1 MIPGNLFNIPMWRL
15 PTLNFS
21 KKKKQLE
28 QLCKAYPERKHGI
41 QTFATNRQRD
51 RSGFAEAF
59 SNIIGEE
66 LEMLSKRIQKT
77 ILLDDIWSVSYKKG
91 DYHTPHD
98 HGTIGLAGILYLN
111 MPKDGAVTQYLQP
124 WNDWISDRT
133 IYYPLPVKEGDI
145 VITPKFV
152 RHFTEPHKSKKVKRI
167 ISWDMTLQNA

>member
-59 SNIIGEE
+59 S
-66 LEMLSKRIQKT
+66 
-77 ILLDDIWSVSYKKG
+77 KG
-91 DYHTPHD
+91 VNVFP
-98 HGTIGLAGILYLN
+98 GSMEFIFGLA
-111 MPKDGAVTQYLQP
+111 
-124 WNDWISDRT
+124 S
-133 IYYPLPVKEGDI
+133 
-145 VITPKFV
+145 
-152 RHFTEPHKSKKVKRI
+152 
-167 ISWDMTLQNA
+167 